1 MFPGGGTVSPELV
14 SPSWPISTYLVSVPG
29 LLWMRIP
36 LWAIWAVL
44 IAICVGAGIFMFGN
58 MKKIESATE

>member
-29 LLWMRIP
+29 LLWMLIP

-44 IAICVGAGIFMFGN
+44 IAICVGAL
-58 MKKIESATE
+58 